1 MNTTDELLITLLLDL
16 VERVPDL
23 PKRVLFKGVSN
34 LYEGFRARAKPDWKV
49 CVTQEG
55 TDVVGARND
64 PTINVLVVFYRAEVR
79 ERESLNAFRLYN
91 EDEIAKELV
100 ARLVLD
106 TSVSGLPETYD
117 EDERRRLALLLDMVY
132 PSVERLAE
140 FLLAGKAQLGKS
152 LPPLGLF
159 CDPDLRLDM
168 HIRQWSARL
177 RDNQQVAVLRWRDF
191 LRRGI
196 HTKPGRQILG
206 DERVSLLR
214 QAEVDPAKR
223 QDALAGVT
231 LNEALSVLNPPNR
244 LVQSMMAEG
253 FTRGQS
259 EKLVAELKSTQVEHM
274 EDLDRILGQRLQGL
288 PSLSDA
294 VQQKLKELVTV
305 QEEGGDGGEP
315 VQPSD
320 LRRVGFCMEGLLRL
334 AHEKDIVF
342 PNHLR
347 IRRTGRNGEHEAVV
361 QIEDNRLQIVWSDN
375 DSARFLS
382 VPGASGVSEL
392 EYEVYLPDD
401 KRYRFTLGVLPHW
414 LEQYAEDWLDKA
426 YWQQAQTLNPAYAE
440 RWQALQNRVQA
451 LREIVDPDWQ
461 REQTEEEKRDPFDRE
476 PNNPIYA
483 IFDLLYFAH
492 REEFDAFLDEWL
504 AVAMLPWQDT
514 EFSDSPA
521 WKEAVTGLLQLG
533 TAKRSDGKTVI
544 FPFYPLRLAWYREV
558 FRQIESW
565 LVQAITNKKPLVFEP
580 GVMSAQLQ
588 PFDRPRALFDGKRR
602 LVEAVTE
609 SFFITQFVPEE
620 QHQQARPPLYRAQ
633 QKLHQFGQM
642 WPFSLD
648 RLHLAFQPG
657 DAGEDIYRLLV
668 QESDLHPSAA
678 YRVRAL
684 VKFTSMM
691 TVFDRQLLSTSE
703 ETVDLMTQEHNES
716 ILPRVDY
723 AKGLIDPE
731 GYEDNTGTQAV
742 SAHIALLVDAFGE
755 DRFDFGE
762 VVGQLKINPDWFKF
776 SKLLMQNSVASRQR
790 LTQVDLAAPPYHIG
804 TLDNVQRL
812 VYVPFVGGEPE
823 YLRMLYDCLMAWEY
837 QGAFNKGVYYE
848 QVCWDAEQL
857 QRMHEQ
863 ADWVLLFDR
872 TLDKSLF
879 ETLTGV
885 KLIDYYP
892 NLPGGYK
899 MSVSSQRT
907 EAVKWQLAQVLQQF
921 FPHEGL
927 DVLQVAERMLDTLS
941 QFASGLLLKTLGGG
955 SLAQELL
962 GLYATYLSLIDEGV
976 FVPGQDWL
984 IPLDDYQSW
993 FGRRTRRGRRADLMV
1008 LNSPTSDILRLIGVE
1023 SKWYVNRVG
1032 RPFVR
1037 DEFGEG
1043 GQMRVT
1049 VTNLRG
1055 LFDPT
1060 QERLDKHYWQKTLAS
1075 LLDNAPDPW
1084 SDFRK
1089 QFGAGEWRLE
1099 VDGIVYVHQYQEQ
1112 DTDGLRAHNEI
1123 LLAEAAS
1130 CIDDPA
1136 DKSLFSLD
1144 PDFRRLRLKARNE
1157 IARLFTQV
1165 GDG

>member
-1 MNTTDELLITLLLDL
+1 MNTTNELLITLLLDL

-34 LYEGFRARAKPDWKV
+34 LYEGFKARAQPGWKV

-55 TDVVGARND
+55 VDVVGARND

-100 ARLVLD
+100 GRLVLD
-106 TSVSGLPETYD
+106 TSVSGLRETYD

-140 FLLAGKAQLGKS
+140 FLLAGKAQLGES

-168 HIRQWSARL
+168 PIRQWSARL
-177 RDNQQVAVLRWRDF
+177 RENQQVAVLRWRDF

-196 HTKPGRQILG
+196 HTKPGRQILR

-214 QAEVDPAKR
+214 KAEVDPAKR

-259 EKLVAELKSTQVEHM
+259 EKLVADLKSTQVEHV
-274 EDLDRILGQRLQGL
+274 EDRDRILRQLLQGL
-288 PSLSDA
+288 PTLSDA

-320 LRRVGFCMEGLLRL
+320 LRRVGFCLEGLLRL
-334 AHEKDIVF
+334 AGEKDIVF

-347 IRRTGRNGEHEAVV
+347 IRRTGRNGEHEVVV
-361 QIEDNRLQIVWSDN
+361 QIKDGRLQIAWSD
-375 DSARFLS
+375 DDAARFLS

-392 EYEVYLPDD
+392 EYEVCLPDD
-401 KRYRFTLGVLPHW
+401 RKYRFTLGVLPHW
-414 LEQYAEDWLDKA
+414 LEKYAEDWLDEA
-426 YWQQAQTLNPAYAE
+426 YWQQAQTLNPAYAD
-440 RWQALQNRVQA
+440 RWRALQNRVQA
-451 LREIVDPDWQ
+451 LIRIVDPDWHQ
-461 REQTEEEKRDPFDRE
+461 EQTEEEKREPTDRE

-492 REEFDAFLDEWL
+492 RKEFDAFLDEWL
-504 AVAMLPWQDT
+504 VVAMLPWQDT
-514 EFSDSPA
+514 EFSDTPA
-521 WKEAVTGLLQLG
+521 WNEVVTGLLQLG

-565 LVQAITNKKPLVFEP
+565 LVQAITNKKRLVFEP
-580 GVMSAQLQ
+580 GVMSAQLR
-588 PFDRPRALFDGKRR
+588 PFDRPRALFDGNRR

-609 SFFITQFVPEE
+609 SFFIAQFVPEE

-648 RLHLAFQPG
+648 RLHLTFQPG

-668 QESDLHPSAA
+668 QESDIHPSAA
-678 YRVRAL
+678 YHVRAL
-684 VKFTSMM
+684 VKYTGMM

-703 ETVDLMTQEHNES
+703 ETVDLMTQEHHES

-755 DRFDFGE
+755 DRFGFGQ
-762 VVGQLKINPDWFKF
+762 VVGQLKKNPDWFKF
-776 SKLLMQNSVASRQR
+776 SELLRQNSVASRQR

-837 QGAFNKGVYYE
+837 QGAFNEGVYYE

-879 ETLTGV
+879 GTLTGV

-1008 LNSPTSDILRLIGVE
+1008 LNSPTPDVLRLIGVE

-1049 VTNLRG
+1049 ITNLRS

-1084 SDFRK
+1084 SGFRK
-1089 QFGAGEWRLE
+1089 QFGASEWRLE

-1112 DTDGLRAHNEI
+1112 DTDGLHAHNEI
-1123 LLAEAAS
+1123 LLAEVTS

-1136 DKSLFSLD
+1136 DKSLFGLD

-1157 IARLFTQV
+1157 IARLFAQA